1 MKISIYSDLHLEF
14 GSDFRPPADLD
25 SDLMILAG
33 DIINLNDF
41 SRLAKFLENWKRP
54 VLYVNGNHEYYT
66 QRPMDEEEEGFR
78 AWIPDNQ
85 PNLTLLLDEE
95 ISLEGVHFFGGTMW
109 TDFAKADPR
118 AMDNA
123 RRGMM
128 DYEEIRNPHYRR
140 FDPMD
145 TIELHNTFKDKLI
158 AWFEKPLQGPR
169 VVITHH
175 APVINPHTIH
185 RKSNLMPAFNS
196 LDMIEV
202 IEKYQPDL
210 WVYGHTHECNRQ
222 TLGKTKII
230 SNQLGYPSRYPGEN
244 FDRYECDGFDKAGA
258 QIIL

>member
-1 MKISIYSDLHLEF
+1 MKISIYSDVHLEF
-14 GSDFRPPADLD
+14 KSDFRPPADLD

-41 SRLAKFLENWKRP
+41 APLKEFLKDWNKP

-66 QRPMDEEEEGFR
+66 QRPMDEEDAGFR
-78 AWIPDNQ
+78 TWIAENK

-95 ISLEGVHFFGGTMW
+95 ISLQGVNFFGGTMW
-109 TDFAKADPR
+109 TDFAKGDPR
-118 AMDNA
+118 AMDAA

-128 DYEEIRNPHYRR
+128 DYDVIRNSGYRR

-145 TIELHNTFKDKLI
+145 TIELHNAFKEKLI
-158 AWFEKPLQGPR
+158 AWFEKQMHGPR

-175 APVINPHTIH
+175 APVINPHTRY
-185 RKSNLMPAFNS
+185 RKSGLMPAFNS
-196 LDMIEV
+196 LDMIEI

-210 WVYGHTHECNRQ
+210 WVYGHTHECDNQ

-230 SNQLGYPSRYPGEN
+230 SNQLGYPTRWPGEDL
-244 FDRYECDGFDKAGA
+244 DRYECEGFDKAGA
-258 QIIL
+258 QVTL